1 MAILVD
7 QARWPWQGTYWCHLV
22 TDVDL
27 QELHDFAGRL
37 GCRRIGFQG
46 DHYDIDVETRLH
58 AIELGAEACDSRE
71 LVRRLRLAGL
81 RLRPSAF
88 TKWSLRERGDQ
99 LAKLPSD
106 FSLFER
112 RLGGALTSAEHYFMV
127 ERPGVDGAMAA
138 ALVLV
143 GASPIDVVEDP
154 TIGLFSRT
162 DARGQWSV
170 EMICPPPGST
180 E

>member
-7 QARWPWQGTYWCHLV
+7 QARWPWRGSYWCHLV

-27 QELHDFAGRL
+27 QELHDFAGLL

-46 DHYDIDVETRLH
+46 DHYDIDVETRLQ
-58 AIELGAEACDSRE
+58 AIELGAEECDSRE

-81 RLRPSAF
+81 RLRPSSF
-88 TKWSLRERGDQ
+88 TKWALRQRGER
-99 LAKLPSD
+99 LSELPRD
-106 FSLFER
+106 FSHYED
-112 RLGGALTSAEHYFMV
+112 RLGDALSLAEHYFMV
-127 ERPGVDGAMAA
+127 ERPGVDGALAA

-143 GASPIDVVEDP
+143 GTTPTNVVEDAA
-154 TIGLFSRT
+154 IGLYSRT
-162 DARGQWSV
+162 DAQGEWSV
-170 EMICPPPGST
+170 EMISPPPGPT